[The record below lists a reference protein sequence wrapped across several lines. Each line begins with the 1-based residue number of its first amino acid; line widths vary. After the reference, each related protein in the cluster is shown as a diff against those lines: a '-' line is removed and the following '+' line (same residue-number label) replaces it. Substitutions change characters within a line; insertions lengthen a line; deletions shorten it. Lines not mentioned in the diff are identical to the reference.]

1 MACQTIWAD
10 STMQGAPTI
19 SGTVG
24 AGITFLDAVLINGF
38 GQLTLTSLSV
48 TSAVA
53 TATISAGHAY
63 KQWSV
68 VEIAGATPTELNG
81 RKRVLSVTATE
92 LTFAATGVS
101 DGTATG
107 TITCKIPGAGWTKPY
122 TGTNLAVYRIN
133 STTGTGSYLR
143 IDDTGTTEMRVVGY
157 SAMTG
162 INTGTDPFPTSTQV
176 SGGGFV
182 RKSSTADATARP
194 WTILADDRGFYL
206 NVNVNGTTEYKT
218 YWFGDFNSFSTGTTT
233 WDCILACGIVTGSTG
248 SPYLGTCT
256 GNNTAAVLYIPRAIS
271 GVVGAI
277 RGSKIGLATISAPV
291 GITYPC
297 PVVGGIIASR
307 GILIQ
312 EGTTATSS
320 YRGEMPGYVVFM
332 NNCASVLSLT
342 TPILLAGFD
351 EYILPLPTGDTS
363 TYGTHFGVSLGD
375 WR

>member
-1 MACQTIWAD
+1 
-10 STMQGAPTI
+10 MQGAPRIAGTI
-19 SGTVG
+19 
-24 AGITFLDAVLINGF
+24 ADGITFFDAVLINGF

-63 KQWSV
+63 MQWSV

-122 TGTNLAVYRIN
+122 TGTNLAAYRLN

-143 IDDTGTTEMRVVGY
+143 VDDTGTTDMRVVGY
-157 SAMTG
+157 SAMTD
-162 INTGTDPFPTSTQV
+162 ISTGTDPFPTEAQV
-176 SGGGFV
+176 AGGAYI
-182 RKSSTADATARP
+182 RKSSVASTTGRP
-194 WTILADDRGFYL
+194 WTLVADDRGFYL
-206 NVNVNGTTEYKT
+206 TIIYDGTSIIKT
-218 YWFGDFNSFSTGTTT
+218 SNFGDINSFSTGTTT
-233 WDCILACGIVTGSTG
+233 WDCTLSAGLTNTGS
-248 SPYLGTCT
+248 
-256 GNNTAAVLYIPRAIS
+256 AVLGYCDGATTTAVTWIPRLIS
-271 GVVGAI
+271 GAIGAV
-277 RGSKIGLATISAPV
+277 RCSRVALATISAPT

-297 PVVGGIIASR
+297 PVVGGIMASR
-307 GILIQ
+307 GVLVA
-312 EGTTATSS
+312 EGTATSNVR
-320 YRGEMPGYVVFM
+320 RGEMAGYVLFM
-332 NNCASVLSLT
+332 NNCAAVLSRT

-351 EYILPLPTGDTS
+351 EYILPLPTGDAS
-363 TYGTHFGVSLGD
+363 GTWIGVSLGD

>member
-1 MACQTIWAD
+1 
-10 STMQGAPTI
+10 MQGAPTI

-24 AGITFLDAVLINGF
+24 AGITFLDALLIDGF

-122 TGTNLAVYRIN
+122 TGTNLAAYRLN
-133 STTGTGSYLR
+133 GTTGTGSYLR
-143 IDDTGTTEMRVVGY
+143 VDDTGTTEMRVVGY
-157 SAMTG
+157 SAMTD
-162 INTGTDPFPTSTQV
+162 INTGTDPFPTSAQV
-176 SGGGFV
+176 SGGGFM
-182 RKSSTADATARP
+182 RKSSAASATART
-194 WTILADDRGFYL
+194 WTMLADDRGFYL
-206 NVNVNGTTEYKT
+206 TVQVDGGTEYKA

-233 WDCILACGIVTGSTG
+233 WDCVLACGVVTGSTG
-248 SPYLGTCT
+248 TAYLGLCN
-256 GNNTAAVLYIPRAIS
+256 GPNTSMVLYIPRVIA
-271 GVVGAI
+271 GTAGAV
-277 RGSKIGLATISAPV
+277 RGSKYGLAGVSAQTGV
-291 GITYPC
+291 TYPC
-297 PVVGGIIASR
+297 PVVGGIVASR
-307 GILIQ
+307 GVLIQ
-312 EGTTATSS
+312 EGVTGSS
-320 YRGEMPGYVVFM
+320 PCRGEMPGYVVFM
-332 NNCASVLSLT
+332 NNCASALSVT

-351 EYILPLPTGDTS
+351 EYIVCLPTGDTLGS
-363 TYGTHFGVSLGD
+363 WFGVSLGD